1 MCSCWSRA
9 INGMRGLR
17 CYMCCEVEVGVGSLV
32 FCGEAYRLLWCIW
45 ELFALQEEIAVCN
58 VKAIFF

>member
-1 MCSCWSRA
+1 
-9 INGMRGLR
+9 
-17 CYMCCEVEVGVGSLV
+17 MCCEVEVGVGSLV